1 MLVCPPGTRRR
12 AYRQQRVGQP
22 VDQAHRQAADRHG
35 CRQLRAAHAAHLQA
49 LPGVGRRSRPPSQRH
64 RLSWLRGRC
73 NMTVRLACCRRE
85 LRQEGRCRAVVQV
98 HLHQP
103 CSKATVERLALVLVP
118 GLRHFIIG
126 DEEPGRRQADARVV
140 ALHARHLLHCLL
152 VVLPTPQRRTQ
163 TSRVRCTIKWSSW
176 ILVVRVSRINSAG
189 YGCGEAQTRR
199 TKGRRM
205 PGQGGRC
212 TKKRTAGARK
222 RVVRGAR
229 LEGKIN
235 DPARPTLSAVFSA
248 VF

>member
-1 MLVCPPGTRRR
+1 
-12 AYRQQRVGQP
+12 
-22 VDQAHRQAADRHG
+22 
-35 CRQLRAAHAAHLQA
+35 
-49 LPGVGRRSRPPSQRH
+49 
-64 RLSWLRGRC
+64 
-73 NMTVRLACCRRE
+73 MTVRLACCRRE

-163 TSRVRCTIKWSSW
+163 IASPLHNQVEFVDPRSSC
-176 ILVVRVSRINSAG
+176 LLDAFINSAG